1 MERSRTHN
9 WRTLRA
15 TLSPEAQSRVDAR
28 IREALAAMP
37 VEEVRQAVRL
47 TRAEL
52 GGAAEDGRRRVQVM
66 EHQTGMYLD
75 LLRRNVQAVGG
86 ELRLTVKFPDGR
98 ELDIDQLVDL
108 VPD

>member
-1 MERSRTHN
+1 
-9 WRTLRA
+9 
-15 TLSPEAQSRVDAR
+15 
-28 IREALAAMP
+28 MP
-37 VEEVRQAVRL
+37 VEELRQAVAL
-47 TRAEL
+47 TRAGL
-52 GGAAEDGRRRVQVM
+52 GGAAEDDRRRVWNM